1 MSLTNKQYHHGD
13 LKVAILEHAAQTIA
27 TEGLEALSLRAIA
40 RDLGVSHGAPN
51 RHFKNKAQLLAVLA
65 TSGWQQITAATL
77 QAIETTEPQDPSARL
92 NAMGRG
98 FLKWALEHPS
108 LFQTITHP
116 DVGRYADANLKAAQE
131 AFRSEIKMAV
141 EARQVAG
148 RHADTDLLALMLYT
162 NAVPFGAA
170 MILSNPFLSDPLL
183 AATPTGLDRE
193 QLINKVIDLVV
204 PLDSSPTHLSQPS
217 LSSGSH

>member
-1 MSLTNKQYHHGD
+1 MSLTSKQYHHGD
-13 LKVAILEHAAQTIA
+13 LKAAILERAAHIIA

-51 RHFKNKAQLLAVLA
+51 RHFNNKAQLLTALA

-77 QAIETTEPQDPSARL
+77 QAAETKESLNPSARL

-98 FLKWALEHPS
+98 FLKWALAHPS

-131 AFRSEIKMAV
+131 IFRAEIESAV
-141 EARQVAG
+141 EASQATGRQA
-148 RHADTDLLALMLYT
+148 HTDLLALTLYT

-170 MILSNPFLSDPLL
+170 MILSNPLLSTTSP
-183 AATPTGLDRE
+183 GLDR
-193 QLINKVIDLVV
+193 QKLINDVIDLVV
-204 PLDSSPTHLSQPS
+204 PLDPSPKRRSQPS
-217 LSSGSH
+217 PSSGSH

>member
-27 TEGLEALSLRAIA
+27 AEGLEALSLRAIA

-77 QAIETTEPQDPSARL
+77 QAIETAEPQDPSARL

-116 DVGRYADANLKAAQE
+116 DVGRYADADLKAAQE

-141 EARQVAG
+141 EASQVAG

>member
-1 MSLTNKQYHHGD
+1 
-13 LKVAILEHAAQTIA
+13 
-27 TEGLEALSLRAIA
+27 
-40 RDLGVSHGAPN
+40 
-51 RHFKNKAQLLAVLA
+51 
-65 TSGWQQITAATL
+65 
-77 QAIETTEPQDPSARL
+77 
-92 NAMGRG
+92 
-98 FLKWALEHPS
+98 
-108 LFQTITHP
+108 
-116 DVGRYADANLKAAQE
+116 
-131 AFRSEIKMAV
+131 
-141 EARQVAG
+141 
-148 RHADTDLLALMLYT
+148 MLYT